1 MLADHLGH
9 FCNLSGPQLLHLRI
23 IAPTMWTVM
32 KITRHNTYNVLR
44 TVVGTELASCRDFE
58 AGVAVINTYVQG
70 T

>member
-1 MLADHLGH
+1 
-9 FCNLSGPQLLHLRI
+9 
-23 IAPTMWTVM
+23 MWTVV